1 MRQALDVFWESLR
14 DWYNGMVGL
23 AVLNFLWFVLSLT
36 VILLPPATAGIMVV
50 MNSLAHGTGAHLSD
64 FGPAVRRYAW
74 VSYRWALLNAAA
86 VVIFL
91 VGFRFYGAIGTIGV
105 FIQVFFVTAG
115 LLWIATQFYTWPFL
129 LEQED
134 KRLRLAL
141 KNGLFLTLANPIYTL
156 ILLGMVAVAVV
167 LSAVTILPIAVFATS
182 FIALL
187 ANRAVRERL
196 ITYGKLPTV

>member
-1 MRQALDVFWESLR
+1 
-14 DWYNGMVGL
+14 
-23 AVLNFLWFVLSLT
+23 
-36 VILLPPATAGIMVV
+36 

-156 ILLGMVAVAVV
+156 ILLGMVAAGGCAQR
-167 LSAVTILPIAVFATS
+167 SHDFADRGLRYQ
-182 FIALL
+182 FYRPAGEPCRP
-187 ANRAVRERL
+187 RAPDHLRQAAHCVKRQPGR
-196 ITYGKLPTV
+196 VC